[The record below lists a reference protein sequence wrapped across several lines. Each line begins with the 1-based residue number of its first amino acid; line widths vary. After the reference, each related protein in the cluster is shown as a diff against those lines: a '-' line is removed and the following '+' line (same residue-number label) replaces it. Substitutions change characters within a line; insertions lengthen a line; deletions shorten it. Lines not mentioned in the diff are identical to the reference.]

1 MRLLTFMAL
10 IAGPLLLSACG
21 DSSGENDTAASG
33 KAADTAPAG
42 VDALAQP
49 DQVKSLGL
57 SVILPQLEEIVEPV
71 IGTGTIAASQ
81 KTNIGPVVT
90 GILEETFVAV
100 GDRVKKGEPLFRV
113 RSTNYEIRVKE
124 AQFQVQLAQAE
135 LDNARSELKRI
146 KELRSSG
153 VASKGRLDK
162 VEAQFSIAAARHGIA
177 KASLAKAEQDL
188 DDTIVRAPYDC
199 VVVYQHKYTGEFLTT
214 FGGPGG
220 MPGSGGGGGGGR
232 GVFDI
237 SKIDIVAAI
246 VEIPETKLKYIRLG
260 TPGRVYIDGL
270 DQEYPSQVHI
280 LNDQVDTVTRKV
292 QVRLAILNPDYAIK
306 PGLFARATLLP
317 DARKTLTLDRRA
329 LLGSQSARYVFV
341 HREGKA
347 VRVPVTVRE
356 LDARRVEITKGLSE
370 NDRVLVGPS
379 LNRVRDGDLV
389 SVEMAH
395 VD

>member
-1 MRLLTFMAL
+1 MRLLTL
-10 IAGPLLLSACG
+10 ITLTAGSLLLAACG
-21 DSSGENDTAASG
+21 EGGGDNDAAAGGAAG
-33 KAADTAPAG
+33 KIAAAAEQSAPAK
-42 VDALAQP
+42 DI
-49 DQVKSLGL
+49 KSLGL
-57 SVILPQLEEIVEPV
+57 SIILPQQEEIVEPV
-71 IGTGTIAASQ
+71 IGTGTISASQ
-81 KTNIGPVVT
+81 KTNIGPTVT

-100 GDRVKKGEPLFRV
+100 GDRVKKGDPLFRV
-113 RSTNYEIRVKE
+113 RSNNYEIRVQE

-135 LDNARSELKRI
+135 LENARSELKRI

-162 VEAQFSIAAARHGIA
+162 VEAQFSITTARLGIA
-177 KASLAKAEQDL
+177 RASLAKAKQDL
-188 DDTIVRAPYDC
+188 DDTVVRAPYDC
-199 VVVYQHKYTGEFLTT
+199 VVVYQHKYVGEFLTT

-220 MPGSGGGGGGGR
+220 MPGGAGGGGGR
-232 GVFDI
+232 GVFDV

-317 DARKTLTLDRRA
+317 DARNVLTLDRRA
-329 LLGSQSARYVFV
+329 LMGSQSARYVFV
-341 HREGKA
+341 HRDGKA
-347 VRVPVTVRE
+347 VRVPVVVRE
-356 LDARRVEITKGLSE
+356 LDARRVEIIKGLTAT
-370 NDRVLVGPS
+370 DRVLAGPG
-379 LNRVRDGDLV
+379 LNRVREDDLI

>member
-1 MRLLTFMAL
+1 MRVLTFVAL
-10 IAGPLLLSACG
+10 TVGPLLLQACG
-21 DSSGENDTAASG
+21 DGSGENDAAAGNAAGKTGVTAEQSAS
-33 KAADTAPAG
+33 
-42 VDALAQP
+42 AQ
-49 DQVKSLGL
+49 DIKSLGL
-57 SVILPQLEEIVEPV
+57 SVILPQQEEIVEPV

-81 KTNIGPVVT
+81 KTNIGPTVT

-113 RSTNYEIRVKE
+113 RGTNYEIRVQE

-135 LDNARSELKRI
+135 LENAASELKRI

-162 VEAQFSIAAARHGIA
+162 VQAQFNIATARLGIA
-177 KASLAKAEQDL
+177 RASLAKAKQDL
-188 DDTIVRAPYDC
+188 DDTVVRAPYDC
-199 VVVYQHKYTGEFLTT
+199 VVVYQHKYVGEFLTT

-220 MPGSGGGGGGGR
+220 MPGGGGGGGGR

-306 PGLFARATLLP
+306 PGLFARATMLP
-317 DARKTLTLDRRA
+317 DARKVLTLDRRA
-329 LLGSQSARYVFV
+329 LMGSQSARYVFA
-341 HREGKA
+341 HREGRA
-347 VRVPVTVRE
+347 TRVPVTVRE
-356 LDARRVEITKGLSE
+356 LDARRVEIVKGLTAA
-370 NDRVLVGPS
+370 DRILVGPG
-379 LNRVRDGDLV
+379 LNRVRDGDPV
-389 SVEMAH
+389 SVEIAH

>member
-1 MRLLTFMAL
+1 MRLLTFIAL
-10 IAGPLLLSACG
+10 MAGPLLLSACG
-21 DSSGENDTAASG
+21 EGSGEDDTAASG
-33 KAADTAPAG
+33 KAAGAASVAVEQP
-42 VDALAQP
+42 AQP

-57 SVILPQLEEIVEPV
+57 TVILPQQEDIVESV
-71 IGTGTIAASQ
+71 IGTGTIAAAQ
-81 KTNIGPVVT
+81 KTNIGPTVT

-135 LDNARSELKRI
+135 LENARSELKRI

-162 VEAQFSIAAARHGIA
+162 VEAQFNIATARLGIA

-188 DDTIVRAPYDC
+188 DDTVVRAPYDC

-270 DQEYPSQVHI
+270 DQEYPSQVHV

-306 PGLFARATLLP
+306 PGLFARATLQP

-341 HREGKA
+341 HKDGKA
-347 VRVPVTVRE
+347 ARVPVTVRE
-356 LDARRVEITKGLSE
+356 LDARRVEIIKGLSE
-370 NDRVLVGPS
+370 TDRVLAGPG
-379 LNRVRDGDLV
+379 LNRLREGDAV
-389 SVEMAH
+389 SVEIAH

>member
-1 MRLLTFMAL
+1 MRLLTFVAL
-10 IAGPLLLSACG
+10 TVGPLLLLACG
-21 DSSGENDTAASG
+21 EGSGEDAAG
-33 KAADTAPAG
+33 KATVVVEQPAK
-42 VDALAQP
+42 DM
-49 DQVKSLGL
+49 KSLGL
-57 SVILPQLEEIVEPV
+57 SIILPQQEEIVEPV
-71 IGTGTIAASQ
+71 IGTGTISASQ
-81 KTNIGPVVT
+81 KTNIGPIVT

-100 GDRVKKGEPLFRV
+100 GDRVNKGDPLFRV
-113 RSTNYEIRVKE
+113 RSTNYEIRVQE

-135 LDNARSELKRI
+135 LENARSELKRI

-162 VEAQFSIAAARHGIA
+162 VEAQFNIATARLGIA
-177 KASLAKAEQDL
+177 RASLAKAKQDL
-188 DDTIVRAPYDC
+188 DDTVVRAPYDC
-199 VVVYQHKYTGEFLTT
+199 VVVYQHKYVGEFLTT

-220 MPGSGGGGGGGR
+220 MAGGAGGGGGGGR
-232 GVFDI
+232 GVFDV

-317 DARKTLTLDRRA
+317 EARKVLTLDRRA
-329 LLGSQSARYVFV
+329 LMGSRSARYVFA
-341 HREGKA
+341 HREGRA
-347 VRVPVTVRE
+347 ARVPVTVRE
-356 LDARRVEITKGLSE
+356 LDARRVEIVKGLTAA
-370 NDRVLVGPS
+370 DRILAGPG
-379 LNRVRDGDLV
+379 LNRVRDGDPV